1 LRPDLS
7 EDRNIVRQVAAV
19 MMELQKDEARDAPVK
34 PAKLDQL
41 LQDMYGMEVV
51 RPTPIE
57 LDAFRRRT
65 RPVYDKW
72 ANEIGADLVGS
83 AESLVNRQR

>member
-1 LRPDLS
+1 VL
-7 EDRNIVRQVAAV
+7 QVGAV
-19 MMELQKDEARDAPVK
+19 IMELQKDEARDAPVK

-51 RPTPIE
+51 RPTQIE

-65 RPVYDKW
+65 RPVYVKW

-83 AESLVNRQR
+83 AESLVNRER